1 MDLTPAQ
8 QARLERIFQAWE
20 ENPNKLNDW
29 ANGFIESN
37 QKNFIA
43 DTNYTGEPGYFV
55 SPKMWKFFSEFEG
68 KLGVSHEPD
77 DQQESF
83 EGDDQPSDEGQPF

>member
-8 QARLERIFQAWE
+8 QARLEKIFQAQE
-20 ENPNKLNDW
+20 ENPNVLNDW

-37 QKNFIA
+37 RKNFIA
-43 DTNYTGEPGYFV
+43 DTNYTGDPGYFV

-68 KLGVSHEPD
+68 KLGVQHEPQ

-83 EGDDQPSDEGQPF
+83 EDDQGQPF